1 MSDDSERKWIHPT
14 VLRITDNKKHR
25 YLMAGSAFAPY
36 AELMAGSAFAPY
48 AEKEWH
54 VDKFALLTP
63 RARAV
68 LEAVEEADRAC
79 AKCCEEEGVS
89 YNTECGICRD
99 AVNLLN
105 VIRKAME
112 ENK

>member
-25 YLMAGSAFAPY
+25 Y
-36 AELMAGSAFAPY
+36 LMAGSAFAPY